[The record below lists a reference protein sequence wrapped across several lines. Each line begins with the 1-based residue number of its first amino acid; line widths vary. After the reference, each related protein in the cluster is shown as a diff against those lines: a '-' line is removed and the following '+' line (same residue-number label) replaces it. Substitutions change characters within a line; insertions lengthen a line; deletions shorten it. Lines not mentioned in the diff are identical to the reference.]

1 MGKVRIILMCIVLV
15 ASFSFLHSCSSD
27 ITVCECL
34 KDDGS
39 HKDECDELGRSMTE
53 EELSREMN
61 ACN

>member
-1 MGKVRIILMCIVLV
+1 MTLLFMGSLSVLN
-15 ASFSFLHSCSSD
+15 SCSSD

-39 HKDECDELGRSMTE
+39 HKEECDELGRSMTE